1 MRVFL
6 ISLALLAWTG
16 VAPAA
21 IVHETPPGVEIT
33 EDAWQ
38 GVLVDWDCKQKSV
51 EPACA
56 IGPHTMHFALSIDGG
71 ILLYFDDHGNELTL
85 KALRMARAGGNVE
98 AIVVGKREGRLLK
111 VESVRIGTVEIS

>member
-6 ISLALLAWTG
+6 ISLALLAFAG

-33 EDAWQ
+33 EDTWQ

-51 EPACA
+51 EPACPV
-56 IGPHTMHFALSIDGG
+56 GPGTERFALSIDGG
-71 ILLYFDDHGNELTL
+71 ILLHFDDHGNELTL
-85 KALRMARAGGNVE
+85 EALREARAGGSVE

-111 VESVRIGTVEIS
+111 VESVRIGAVEIS